1 MKSRLAKTSKG
12 NILIVD
18 DTPNNLRLLSVTLTQ
33 EGYEVRSAINGSMA
47 LTGAKMEPPDLVLLD
62 IMMPDLSG
70 YEVCQYLKADPITR
84 DIPIIFISATNE
96 VINKVKA
103 FEVGGADYI
112 SKPFQVEEVLAR
124 VEHQLTIR
132 RLQQQLQ
139 EKNIELENSNLEL
152 ARSNAELERFAYIVS
167 HDLQQPLQRV
177 MTCSELLTLK
187 YQHCLDNKANGYIE
201 RIKNTS
207 LLMRKLIHDLLV
219 YSRIDSQNQGLSVC
233 DCNLIIE
240 KVLTNLETEIAL
252 KKAVIT
258 CESLPHIPAN
268 EMQLIQLFQNLI
280 SNAIKFQP
288 PEHSA
293 VIKIS
298 IEPKS
303 DFHTMGKDQW
313 LFGVHDNGIGIDQQN
328 FPQIFEIFRRLPE
341 SKNYPGTGIG
351 LSTCK
356 KIVENHGGCIWLE
369 SQLGVGTS
377 FYFTLPM
384 GNSY

>member
-1 MKSRLAKTSKG
+1 MKSSLVEISKG

-33 EGYEVRSAINGSMA
+33 QGYEVRSAINGSMA
-47 LTGAKMEPPDLVLLD
+47 LTGAKVEPPDLVLLD
-62 IMMPDLSG
+62 IMMPGMSG
-70 YEVCQYLKADPITR
+70 YEVCQYLKADEITR
-84 DIPIIFISATNE
+84 DIPVIFISATNE

-139 EKNIELENSNLEL
+139 EKNLELEKSNFEL

-219 YSRIDSQNQGLSVC
+219 YSRIGSQTQSLTIC
-233 DCNLIIE
+233 DCNLVLE
-240 KVLTNLETEIAL
+240 KVLANLETEIDL
-252 KKAVIT
+252 NKAVVKFDF
-258 CESLPHIPAN
+258 LPKISAN
-268 EMQLIQLFQNLI
+268 ETQLIQLFQNLI

-293 VIKIS
+293 LVNIS
-298 IEPKS
+298 IERKNEC
-303 DFHTMGKDQW
+303 HAIGINEC
-313 LFGVHDNGIGIDQQN
+313 LFGVHDNGIGIDMQN
-328 FPQIFEIFRRLPE
+328 FQQIFEIFKRLPE

-356 KIVENHGGCIWLE
+356 KIVENHGGRIWLE
-369 SQLGVGTS
+369 SELGVGTS
-377 FYFTLPM
+377 VYFTLPI
-384 GNSY
+384 NN